1 MIRNALVIIVFFL
14 LAFVFD
20 WLLFDH
26 KGSFVTPEP
35 FKKVIAIFNNEE
47 SSVKKEVV
55 KAHPLDCNEAGENAV
70 TNSNLTEE
78 LRQIVSVACWSFG
91 HLLGPSDKKIWLYN
105 LESSDMTI
113 YPHRLVITADQRDK
127 ATDYDGE
134 ILAPLYHEAH
144 FRKINH
150 DMLTK
155 LKERE
160 EFINNIPQSWQN
172 FHFEVAKKDLSS
184 LNRIYI
190 ETYSGDVIYL
200 YIAELTAFK
209 VGADKRNASGFG
221 YVCYGS
227 DCIPDNVFRVIH
239 TDEISKP
246 EFFKG
251 VIIPEEA

>member
-20 WLLFDH
+20 WLFFDR
-26 KGSFVTPEP
+26 KGNFVTPEP
-35 FKKVIAIFNNEE
+35 IKEITAIFNDEE
-47 SSVKKEVV
+47 PSVKEIV

-70 TNSNLTEE
+70 TNLNLSEE
-78 LRQIVSVACWSFG
+78 LRKIVSVGCWSFG
-91 HLLGPSDKKIWLYN
+91 HLFGPSDNKIWLYN

-127 ATDYDGE
+127 AADYDGE
-134 ILAPLYHEAH
+134 ILDPLFHEAH

-150 DMLTK
+150 DLLTK
-155 LKERE
+155 SEDRKA
-160 EFINNIPQSWQN
+160 FIENIPPSWQN
-172 FHFEVAKKDLSS
+172 FHFDVAKEDLSR

-200 YIAELTAFK
+200 YIAELTSFK
-209 VGADKRNASGFG
+209 VGADERNASGFG

-227 DCIPDNVFRVIH
+227 DCIPDNVFRVIDV
-239 TDEISKP
+239 DEISRP
-246 EFFKG
+246 EAFKG
-251 VIIPEEA
+251 VIIPEDP